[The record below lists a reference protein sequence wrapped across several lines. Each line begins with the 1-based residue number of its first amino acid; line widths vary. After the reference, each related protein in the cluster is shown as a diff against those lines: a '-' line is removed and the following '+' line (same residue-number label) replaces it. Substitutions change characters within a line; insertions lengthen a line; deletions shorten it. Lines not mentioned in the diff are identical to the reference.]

1 VKGDYMKK
9 EYKDI
14 TIIPEIEKK
23 IRTLDRTRN
32 NRIEMS
38 IRLKNYS
45 DKWKLIFFCLNIEA
59 VIFVLLS
66 LGGKEINILFSNS
79 LFSLISGVFSIYVIL
94 IQYYINELNYSERA
108 LKIHYHQ
115 LDLED
120 LILKLKNLLLKYN
133 AQKTNND
140 ESMLIESF
148 NRIMVEYQS
157 MLKNNENHDL
167 VDDKQNKYKNASA
180 QILECQN
187 QKDRS
192 EIKPLKK
199 PKDLTVDN
207 IILLFNVSII
217 PIPIIIIILLFL

>member
-1 VKGDYMKK
+1 MKK

-23 IRTLDRTRN
+23 IRTLDRTRD

-79 LFSLISGVFSIYVIL
+79 LFSLISGIFSIYVIL

-133 AQKTNND
+133 TQKTNSD
-140 ESMLIESF
+140 EMILIESF
-148 NRIMVEYQS
+148 NSIMVEYQS

-180 QILECQN
+180 QILECQD

-199 PKDLTVDN
+199 PNDLTVDN
-207 IILLFNVSII
+207 IILLFNVCII

>member
-1 VKGDYMKK
+1 MKK

-79 LFSLISGVFSIYVIL
+79 LFSLISGIFSIYVIL

-148 NRIMVEYQS
+148 NSIMVEYQS

-187 QKDRS
+187 QKDRL

>member
-1 VKGDYMKK
+1 MKK

-23 IRTLDRTRN
+23 IRTLDRTRD

-38 IRLKNYS
+38 IRLKSYS

-79 LFSLISGVFSIYVIL
+79 LFSLISGIFSIYVIL

-133 AQKTNND
+133 TQKTNSD
-140 ESMLIESF
+140 EMILIESF
-148 NRIMVEYQS
+148 NSIMVEYQS

-180 QILECQN
+180 QILECQD

-207 IILLFNVSII
+207 IILLFNVCII